1 VDALRTLHQSLVPGG
16 WVVDTQPLSPRPEVF
31 AAGQRIG
38 TLDMRDWARTIELV
52 DAEIERAL
60 AAGLFV
66 LEAER
71 RIVVT
76 DSFDSG
82 VECLEEVREW
92 GGTKVPKSLEKEL
105 RAAHRPA
112 ALEQE
117 VKIRLLTKPFSSASV
132 SRGLSISELL

>member
-1 VDALRTLHQSLVPGG
+1 
-16 WVVDTQPLSPRPEVF
+16 VVDTQPLSPRPAVF
-31 AAGQRIG
+31 AGGKRIG
-38 TLDMRDWARTIELV
+38 SLDMRDWTRTIASV

-60 AAGLFV
+60 TDGLFA

-92 GGTKVPKSLEKEL
+92 GGTTVPK
-105 RAAHRPA
+105 
-112 ALEQE
+112 ALEAKFQTAHPPVTLE
-117 VKIRLLTKPFSSASV
+117 QDVRLRLLAKPS
-132 SRGLSISELL
+132 

>member
-1 VDALRTLHQSLVPGG
+1 MDALRKLHEALLPGG
-16 WVVDTQPLSPRPEVF
+16 WLVDTQPLSPRPEVF
-31 AAGQRIG
+31 TAGERIG
-38 TLDMRDWARTIELV
+38 ALDMRDWARTIALV

-60 AAGLFV
+60 AGGLFA

-92 GGTKVPKSLEKEL
+92 AGTKVPK
-105 RAAHRPA
+105 
-112 ALEQE
+112 ALEGKLQAAPAPVVLE
-117 VKIRLLTKPFSSASV
+117 QDVRLRLFAKPQ
-132 SRGLSISELL
+132 

>member
-1 VDALRTLHQSLVPGG
+1 MDALRKLHEALVPGG

-31 AAGQRIG
+31 AAGERIG
-38 TLDMRDWARTIELV
+38 TLDMRDWARTIASV
-52 DAEIERAL
+52 DSEIEQAL
-60 AAGLFV
+60 ADGLFE

-92 GGTKVPKSLEKEL
+92 GGTKVPKALQAKL
-105 RAAHRPA
+105 RAAHRPVR
-112 ALEQE
+112 LEQE
-117 VKIRLLTKPFSSASV
+117 VKIRLL
-132 SRGLSISELL
+132 SRPS